1 MAASASTQGPPTVT
15 NARSLQG
22 LMKWLTRAEWRDRFA
37 EVYDWHLLPACRRTG
52 LDAEEVVAI
61 LGKNWFTTTVWGCA
75 FEDFLTRVGADGRN
89 VIDDYLKRRGWKE
102 SASARAYMSALRS
115 SVMSLYE
122 VSDVVQDTSFR
133 ARDLVRGGD
142 SMLISERSATRSLK
156 QWDRIAARVVQLG
169 SQMHISGAVL
179 PYDRAASEKLLK
191 VLRNV
196 AKRTD
201 KEKQKLADL
210 IGRDVNDPTISNA
223 FSQAELLRASAPAI
237 TTVWLI
243 DIIDRATTP
252 EIPEVRNAEGDE
264 LLFCTLHY
272 PFAAGA
278 SADNI
283 QSALSRCAELRPASA
298 TFWNWIGPE
307 RLARVVGEQ
316 KQPLKSQ
323 TFSTM
328 MDDGTLVLGNVEL
341 KDQALTLSVNSQ
353 ARADRG
359 RALLS
364 EVLDGLVGQPLVEI
378 QTLEQCMATR
388 DFAPPPRLNLSPQK
402 RRTIIHDALD
412 RHYRGLLDQPIPVLG
427 NKSPRAAVKTAKGR
441 TKVVDWLKTLE
452 NHTAKMIGHNDEM
465 ATYDL
470 SWLWIELG
478 VTELRR

>member
-1 MAASASTQGPPTVT
+1 MT

-52 LDAEEVVAI
+52 FDAEEVVAI
-61 LGKNWFTTTVWGCA
+61 LGENWFTTTVWGCA
-75 FEDFLTRVGADGRN
+75 FEDFLTREGADGRN
-89 VIDDYLKRRGWKE
+89 VVDDYLKRRGWKE
-102 SASARAYMSALRS
+102 SASARAYISALRS

-122 VSDVVQDTSFR
+122 VSDIVLDTSFR

-142 SMLISERSATRSLK
+142 PILISEKLATRSLK
-156 QWDRIAARVVQLG
+156 QWDRIATRVVQIG

-179 PYDRAASEKLLK
+179 PYDRDASEKVLK
-191 VLRNV
+191 VLRRAGT
-196 AKRTD
+196 AKER
-201 KEKQKLADL
+201 QKLADL
-210 IGRDVNDPTISNA
+210 VGRDVNDPTISNA
-223 FSQAELLRASAPAI
+223 FSQAELLRAAAPAI

-264 LLFCTLHY
+264 LLLCTLHY
-272 PFAAGA
+272 SFAAGA
-278 SADNI
+278 SADDI

-298 TFWNWIGPE
+298 TFWNWIGSE
-307 RLARVVGEQ
+307 RPATVLVGK

-328 MDDGTLVLGNVEL
+328 MDDGALVLGNVEL
-341 KDQALTLSVNSQ
+341 KDRALILSANSQ

-364 EVLDGLVGQPLVEI
+364 EVLDGLVGQPLVEM

-388 DFAPPPRLNLSPQK
+388 DFAPPPRLNLSAQD
-402 RRTIIHDALD
+402 RRTIIHDGLD
-412 RHYRGLLDQPIPVLG
+412 RHYRGLLDEPIPVLG
-427 NKSPRAAVKTAKGR
+427 NTSPRAAVKTAKGR
-441 TKVVDWLKTLE
+441 TKVIDWLKTLE
-452 NHTAKMIGHNDEM
+452 NHTAHMAGHNDEM

-470 SWLWIELG
+470 GWLWTELG